1 MARLFIFG
9 IGGTGSRVL
18 RALTMLLA
26 GGADT
31 NGYDIVPIIIDPDQ
45 ANGNLTQNISLLDE
59 YVAIRKYLSFTAGN
73 KNRFFST
80 AIDDIL
86 TNFTMPVENTS
97 NLKFKEFINV
107 AGMSEKANK
116 AMARMLFSD
125 DNLNSDM
132 NVGFKGNPNIG
143 SVVLN
148 QISTSEDFLSFAQ
161 AFQPNDKIFII
172 SSIFGGT
179 GASGFPLLLKTMRTD
194 TTLPNHDAINN
205 AEIGAITVLP
215 YFKLTRDGN
224 SSIDSATFISKSKS
238 ALAYYER
245 NIANSKQI
253 NALYFIGDDNGNT
266 YNNVEGG
273 NQQANKAHAIELLAA
288 TAIIDFA
295 QRSFTSRNNFLEL
308 GVEDAGGTLTINNF
322 CNGLNHYIRRPLF
335 QLAFTALGLEHD
347 RSFLISKQLKKN
359 TDLGLDDKFYEDVF
373 VQKLTHFLSCYRDWL
388 NEMKDNKVAL
398 NLFNMASSSEPFKFV
413 TDVKAKSSVF
423 SRNDWNT
430 YRTALNKAKVTSS
443 KKDDQLLEMYY
454 VATEKLCKDK
464 FNL

>member
-31 NGYDIVPIIIDPDQ
+31 NDYEIVPIIIDPDQ

-59 YVAIRKYLSFTAGN
+59 YVEIRKYLSFTQGN

-80 AIDDIL
+80 AINDIL
-86 TNFTMPVENTS
+86 TNFTLPVENTS
-97 NLKFKEFINV
+97 NMKFKEFINV

-116 AMARMLFSD
+116 AMARMLFSN

-148 QISTSEDFLSFAQ
+148 QISTSNDFLSFAQ

-273 NQQANKAHAIELLAA
+273 NQQANMAHAIELLAA

-308 GVEDAGGTLTINNF
+308 GVENTSGTLTINDF
-322 CNGLNHYIRRPLF
+322 CSGLNRYIRRPLF
-335 QLAFTALGLEHD
+335 QLAFTALGFEHD

-359 TDLGLDDKFYEDVF
+359 TDLGLDEKFYDDVF
-373 VQKLTHFLSCYRDWL
+373 VQKLTHFLMNYRDWL

-398 NLFNMASSSEPFKFV
+398 NLFNMASSSEPFNFV
-413 TDVKAKSSVF
+413 TDVKAKSKFF
-423 SRNDWNT
+423 SSNNWNT
-430 YRTALNKAKVTSS
+430 YRTALNNAKVSSS
-443 KKDDQLLEMYY
+443 KKEDQLLEMYF